1 MGMDGLAR
9 DGDAAIRKMNPD
21 AHDFA
26 LMLKWMTDPET
37 MRWWDGMTQQYTME
51 RVVAAYRRHVQEQ
64 VQPCMLEWRGVAVG
78 YCQFCRVDAESY
90 EVPREEYERFA
101 SPGEIVYGIDL
112 FIGEI
117 AVRNRGV
124 GTQLLRTLMRALFIE
139 YGADAL
145 LVDPKVHNA
154 RAIRCYEKCGFQRLF
169 VAPQREEQDG
179 SRYDSLIMGARHPEH

>member
-1 MGMDGLAR
+1 M
-9 DGDAAIRKMNPD
+9 
-21 AHDFA
+21 
-26 LMLKWMTDPET
+26 
-37 MRWWDGMTQQYTME
+37 
-51 RVVAAYRRHVQEQ
+51 
-64 VQPCMLEWRGVAVG
+64 
-78 YCQFCRVDAESY
+78 DAESY
-90 EVPREEYERFA
+90 EVPRGEYERFT

-154 RAIRCYEKCGFQRLF
+154 RAIRCYEKCGFRRLF

-179 SRYDSLIMGARHPEH
+179 FRYDSLIMGARHPEH

>member
-1 MGMDGLAR
+1 MDSLAR
-9 DGDAAIRKMNPD
+9 NGDAAIRKMNPD

-51 RVVAAYRRHVQEQ
+51 RVVAGYWRHVRQQ
-64 VQPCMLEWRGVAVG
+64 VQPCILEWQGAAVG

-90 EVPREEYERFA
+90 EVPQEEYYSFVSA
-101 SPGEIVYGIDL
+101 GEVVYGIDL
-112 FIGEI
+112 FIGETV
-117 AVRNRGV
+117 VRDRGV
-124 GTQLLRTLMRALFIE
+124 GTRLLRLLMQALFSE

-145 LVDPKVHNA
+145 LVDPKTHNA
-154 RAIRCYEKCGFQRLF
+154 RAIRCYEKCGFRRLF

-179 SRYDSLIMGARHPEH
+179 VLHDSLIMGARPAGH

>member
-1 MGMDGLAR
+1 MDGLAR

-51 RVVAAYRRHVQEQ
+51 RVVAAYWRHVQEQ
-64 VQPCMLEWRGVAVG
+64 VQPCMLEWRGVTVG

-90 EVPREEYERFA
+90 EVPREEYERFV
-101 SPGEIVYGIDL
+101 SPDEIVYGIDL